1 MKIIFAMAGASS
13 RFANAGYK
21 IPKYM
26 LPLHNKSVFFHAVS
40 GFVRYFNMYEFI
52 FVYRDLCGT
61 KDFIHTECKKMGLE
75 DFKAVELHS
84 LTQGQAQS
92 VYEALCALNLSDSES
107 MLIFNIDTFRVDF
120 ALPTIFDLGRI
131 DGYLEVFR
139 GEGEQ
144 WSFVLPKESHNKNLP
159 QNQVAQT
166 AEKTRISPLCSSG
179 LYYFRR
185 VADFKAVFESMLKN
199 NQKAKGEYYIAPMY
213 NALIAQGKD
222 IRYYEIPT
230 NQIIFCGTPQEYEN
244 LKSKERK

>member
-13 RFANAGYK
+13 RFTSAGYK
-21 IPKYM
+21 VPKYM
-26 LPLHNKSVFFHAVS
+26 LPLQNKSVFFHAVS
-40 GFVRYFNMYEFI
+40 GFARYFNAIEFI
-52 FVYRDLCGT
+52 FVYRDLCNT

-92 VYEALCALNLSDSES
+92 VYNALCALKISDDERI
-107 MLIFNIDTFRVDF
+107 LIFNIDTFRVDF
-120 ALPTIFDLGRI
+120 TLPNCFDLEQI

-144 WSFVLPKESHNKNLP
+144 WSFVLPKDEILRK
-159 QNQVAQT
+159 VAQT
-166 AEKTRISPLCSSG
+166 AEKKCISPLCSSG

-185 VADFKAVFESMLKN
+185 VADFKAVFESIRK
-199 NQKAKGEYYIAPMY
+199 KSETTKGEYYIAPMY

-222 IRYYEIPT
+222 IRYYEIAT

-244 LKSKERK
+244 LKSKDRK